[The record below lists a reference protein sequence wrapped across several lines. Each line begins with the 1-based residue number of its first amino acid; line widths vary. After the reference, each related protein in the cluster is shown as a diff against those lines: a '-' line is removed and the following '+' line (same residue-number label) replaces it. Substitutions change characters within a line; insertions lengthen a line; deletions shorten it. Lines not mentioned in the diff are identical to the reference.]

1 MLITFTDAILKH
13 KVVANKLARIL
24 ILFMVQN
31 VKEIFTIPKDIR
43 DRVNS
48 RIDDL
53 KTGEVSPVRGMY
65 WPFFIFV
72 LNLNDFFY
80 AFLIFIGVFFSK
92 HIFIACLTWS
102 TALLENIL
110 NVKTIH
116 HYSV

>member
-65 WPFFIFV
+65 W
-72 LNLNDFFY
+72 LFFY
-80 AFLIFIGVFFSK
+80 FPFKWLVNLQVHSWYSLEYIFFSK
-92 HIFIACLTWS
+92 QIFIAYLIWS
-102 TALLENIL
+102 TALLENI
-110 NVKTIH
+110 
-116 HYSV
+116 

>member
-1 MLITFTDAILKH
+1 MTFTDAILKH

-65 WPFFIFV
+65 WLFYFPF
-72 LNLNDFFY
+72 
-80 AFLIFIGVFFSK
+80 K
-92 HIFIACLTWS
+92 
-102 TALLENIL
+102 
-110 NVKTIH
+110 
-116 HYSV
+116 

>member
-24 ILFMVQN
+24 ILFLVQN

-72 LNLNDFFY
+72 LKDFFLCVPDIHWIIFFKAY
-80 AFLIFIGVFFSK
+80 FYCMLDLIN
-92 HIFIACLTWS
+92 C
-102 TALLENIL
+102 
-110 NVKTIH
+110 
-116 HYSV
+116 